1 MNTLDDLRS
10 VLDDRANAAA
20 ARSRPDLDD
29 VRGRAQRHRR
39 SRQRFGA
46 AAAVTVLIAGVGVLL
61 GTWVPRER
69 AVTTPGDLT
78 PDLVTI
84 DVPLETTR
92 TLGDG
97 AVLTLTATAPRP
109 TYGPYGSDHLTYPA
123 PDCPADV
130 RVGIV
135 KGKIGEGGGVGAV
148 VPVVVDR
155 KDRVAS
161 DYSGGR
167 GDGFILVP
175 GSEAGRTYQLVDQD
189 GAVVDETTADAAVT
203 ALVAHR
209 DAPNAE
215 PPPLAEAEVIGFDGE
230 VVELS
235 AQGQRLAVLPVER
248 PDIVALTPESCWP
261 SNQPVDLGS
270 DSPPQDTA
278 AAETAV
284 GAAVS
289 SIGAGMGQYLSETPI
304 EPIEVRWESPT
315 VAWVKYRI
323 AYFPDDDG
331 DGAGTGPVL
340 WADVTSTGST
350 WTPSAAARCV
360 YERSWGRGSTCTEA
374 PDTQPVE

>member
-10 VLDDRANAAA
+10 VLDDRADAA
-20 ARSRPDLDD
+20 ARARPDLDD

-39 SRQRFGA
+39 SRQRLGA
-46 AAAVTVLIAGVGVLL
+46 VAAVTVVIAGAGVLL
-61 GTWVPRER
+61 GTWTPRER
-69 AVTTPGDLT
+69 AVTTPGELA
-78 PDLVTI
+78 PDGFVTI
-84 DVPLETTR
+84 EVPLETTR

-123 PDCPADV
+123 ADCPADV
-130 RVGIV
+130 QVGIV
-135 KGKIGEGGGVGAV
+135 KGKIGEGGGVGTV

-155 KDRVAS
+155 EERVAQ
-161 DYSGGR
+161 DTSGG
-167 GDGFILVP
+167 GADGFAIVS
-175 GSEAGRTYQLVDQD
+175 GSEAGRVYQLVDRD
-189 GAVVDETTADAAVT
+189 GTVVDETTADAAVT

-209 DAPNAE
+209 AE
-215 PPPLAEAEVIGFDGE
+215 RITGPPSLSDVERFDGE
-230 VVELS
+230 VIELS
-235 AQGQRLAVLPVER
+235 AQGQQLAVLPVER
-248 PDIVALTPESCWP
+248 TDIVALTPESCWS

-278 AAETAV
+278 AADTAV
-284 GAAVS
+284 RAAVS
-289 SIGAGMGQYLSETPI
+289 SIGAGMGRYLSDTPI

-360 YERSWGRGSTCTEA
+360 YERSLLGGSQCPQA